1 MPGRRDIRSILLIG
15 SGPIVIGQGCEF
27 DYSGTQAAK
36 VLRAEGYRVILV
48 NSNPATIMTDPEFA
62 DATYIEPI
70 TPEVVAEIIARE
82 QPDALLPTL
91 GGQTA
96 LNVAAELARSG
107 VLERHGVEMIGAG
120 LDVIERAEDRGLFKE
135 TMEKV
140 GLEVPRAGYARSMS
154 EAVKIAHELGFPV
167 MVRPSFILGGGGTG
181 IAADDEELIE
191 VARNGL
197 VASPVSEILVE
208 ESVEGWKEYE
218 LEVMRDHQDNAVI
231 VCSIENL
238 DPMGVHTGDSI
249 TVAPIQTLSD
259 REYQEMRD
267 DGIAVLRA
275 IGVET
280 GGSNVQFAV
289 DPATGRRLVIEMNP
303 RVSRSSAL
311 ASKATG
317 FPIAKIAA
325 LLAVGFTLDE
335 IANDITGA
343 TPASFEPALDY
354 VVVKIPRF
362 DFAKFPSASPVL
374 TTSMRSVGEAM
385 SIGRTF
391 AEALQKALRS
401 MENGRFGLNAD
412 PGEQGLL
419 DMGDP
424 ALREAIAMP
433 TPSRIFAV
441 AEGLRRG
448 WGVGEVADLSAID
461 PWFVDQIAEIVELR
475 SEIELADPANREI
488 LLEAKR
494 FGFSDRQLAYLWG
507 QDETEVRTARKRLGI
522 SRTYKTVDTC
532 AAEFEAFTPYMYGTF
547 EEESEVPPAVL
558 PRVVVLGSGPN
569 RIGQGIEFD
578 YCCVHASFA
587 LRDAGY
593 ETVMV
598 NCNPETVSTDYD
610 TSNRLYFEPLTTEDV
625 LEVIEAEKP
634 EAVIVQLG
642 GQTPLNL
649 AQALHDV
656 GVPIAGTSP
665 ASIALAEDREQFAEL
680 CRSLGLRQPPAGS
693 ATSATEAEDV
703 VDQVGLPV
711 MVRPSFV
718 LGGRKMRVVYS
729 VEELADYVR
738 EIYGE
743 NDPELTG
750 SPILIDRFLEAA
762 VEIDVDA
769 VYDGS
774 ELLLGGVMEHVE
786 EAGVHSGDS
795 DCVTPP
801 PTISDEAHK
810 EILRATLELAAALE
824 VRGLI
829 NLQFAVKGDDVYVLE
844 ANPRGSRTVPFISK
858 ATAVPLARI
867 AARVMMGSSI
877 EELRREGLVP
887 ASAQRPDFVAVKNAV
902 LPWNRFPE
910 EDSVLGPEMRATGEV
925 MGIGPD
931 VGVAFAKALLAAGHI
946 LPIRGRVFLSFAD
959 RDKPMGLAVAQ
970 AFTMLGF
977 DLVATHGTARYL
989 KHHAIDAEPVHKV
1002 GEGPR
1007 DIGQRLEDGEVQLVI
1022 NTPRGGKARSDG
1034 RTIRI
1039 AARSHS
1045 IPCVTTIQGGLAVAR
1060 SLRAGPGAIQRPRSL
1075 QEWHQTV

>member
-1 MPGRRDIRSILLIG
+1 MPRRTDIRSILLIG

-82 QPDALLPTL
+82 NPDALLPTI

-96 LNVAAELARSG
+96 LNVCAELARSG
-107 VLERHGVEMIGAG
+107 VLTRHGVEMIGAG
-120 LDVIERAEDRGLFKE
+120 LEAIERAEDRGRFKE
-135 TMEKV
+135 TMESV
-140 GLEVPRAGYARSMS
+140 GLAVPRAGYARSMA
-154 EAVKIAHELGFPV
+154 EAVKIAQEVGFPV
-167 MVRPSFILGGGGTG
+167 MVRPSFILGGSGTG
-181 IAADDEELIE
+181 IAETEAEFLE

-197 VASPVSEILVE
+197 TVSPISEILVE
-208 ESVEGWKEYE
+208 ESVRGWKEFE
-218 LEVMRDHQDNAVI
+218 LEVMRDRNDNAVV

-267 DGIAVLRA
+267 DAIAVLRA

-325 LLAVGFTLDE
+325 LLAIGYTLDE

-354 VVVKIPRF
+354 VVVKVPRF
-362 DFAKFPSASPVL
+362 DFAKFPSASTLL

-391 AEALQKALRS
+391 PEALQKALRS

-412 PGEQGLL
+412 PAEQTIR
-419 DMGDP
+419 DMSDV
-424 ALREAIAMP
+424 ALADEVEEPRP
-433 TPSRIFAV
+433 GRIFAV
-441 AEGLRRG
+441 GEALRRG
-448 WGVGEVADLSAID
+448 WGVDRVSELSAID

-475 SEIELADPANREI
+475 SEIEAVGSLDLG
-488 LLEAKR
+488 LLRQAKR
-494 FGFSDRQLAYLWG
+494 LGFADRQLAHLW
-507 QDETEVRTARKRLGI
+507 DSTEEQVRVARLEAGLT
-522 SRTYKTVDTC
+522 RTYKTVDTC
-532 AAEFEAFTPYMYGTF
+532 AAEFEAFTPYLYGTF
-547 EEESEVPPAVL
+547 EEESEVPPAER

-593 ETVMV
+593 ETVMI

-610 TSNRLYFEPLTTEDV
+610 TSDRLYFEPLTAEDV
-625 LEVIEAEKP
+625 LDVIEAEQP

-649 AQALHDV
+649 AKALHDA

-665 ASIALAEDREQFAEL
+665 SSIALAEDREQFGEL
-680 CRSLGLRQPPAGS
+680 CRSLGLRQPAAGS

-703 VDQVGLPV
+703 VDQIGLPV

-718 LGGRKMRVVYS
+718 LGGRMMRVIYS

-738 EIYGE
+738 EIYGVA
-743 NDPELTG
+743 DPELIG
-750 SPILIDRFLEAA
+750 APILIDRFLEAA
-762 VEIDVDA
+762 VEVDVDA
-769 VYDGS
+769 VFDGA

-810 EILRATLELAAALE
+810 EILRATRELAVALE

-829 NLQFAVKGDDVYVLE
+829 NLQFAVKADDVYVLE

-858 ATAVPLARI
+858 ATGVPLARV
-867 AARVMMGSSI
+867 AARVMMGTTI

-887 ASAQRPDFVAVKNAV
+887 VSTVRPAFVAVKNAV
-902 LPWNRFPE
+902 LPWDRFPE

-925 MGIGPD
+925 MGIGSD

-959 RDKPMGLAVAQ
+959 RDKAMGLAVAQ

-977 DLVATHGTARYL
+977 ELVATHGTARYL
-989 KHHAIDAEPVHKV
+989 RHHAIDADPVHKV

-1007 DIGQRLEDGEVQLVI
+1007 DIGQRLEDGEIQLVI
-1022 NTPRGGKARSDG
+1022 NTPRGGRARSDG

-1039 AARSHS
+1039 ASRVHS